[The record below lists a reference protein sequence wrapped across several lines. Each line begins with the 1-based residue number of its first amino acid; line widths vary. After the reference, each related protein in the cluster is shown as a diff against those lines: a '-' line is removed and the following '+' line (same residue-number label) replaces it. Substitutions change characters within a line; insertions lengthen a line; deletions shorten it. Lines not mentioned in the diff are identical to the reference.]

1 MTYPLRIDVEVI
13 DKKTR
18 NVLCWIEFDGE
29 QHFVVVAWGSE
40 DVYKRQKKF
49 VGGYQRDRVKD
60 LHAAVKGFPLLR
72 VRNTI
77 VTNENEEKFLMEI
90 MSFVDAQVTA
100 RNDPSFAPEK
110 TSRGVK
116 YLDLDEHSTFKIS
129 KRSEAY
135 ETATCLYK
143 TLRRACQATLDF
155 FWKYE

>member
-18 NVLCWIEFDGE
+18 NVLCWIEFDGV

-40 DVYKRQKKF
+40 GVYERQKNF

-60 LHAAVKGFPLLR
+60 LHAAVNEFPLLR

-90 MSFVDAQVTA
+90 MSFVGAQVTA